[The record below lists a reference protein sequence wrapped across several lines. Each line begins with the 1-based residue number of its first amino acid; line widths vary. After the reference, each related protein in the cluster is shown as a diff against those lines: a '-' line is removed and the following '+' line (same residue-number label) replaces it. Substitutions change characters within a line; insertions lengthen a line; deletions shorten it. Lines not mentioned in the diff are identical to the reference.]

1 MDQRVPPGEE
11 RPGEKRRDKG
21 GQKQQDR
28 YRWNL
33 SFPFGK
39 KFGLLSPV
47 RSPTGGAGSLVRLLC
62 DIPSGTEALVHICC
76 APDAS
81 YGIRALRDRFDVTG
95 FFYNPNIDS
104 REEFRKRLRATLDLR
119 ERNPFSLVVGAGGEE
134 AWKDAA
140 RGMEGEPEGGRRCE
154 ACVRLRLR
162 ETARKAAELGMPAFG
177 TVLTVSP
184 KKNAA
189 MVNRVGREE
198 GERSGIRFVEADLKK
213 GDGFLKSVRASKEM
227 GLYRQRY
234 CGCRYSYR

>member
-1 MDQRVPPGEE
+1 MYYP
-11 RPGEKRRDKG
+11 
-21 GQKQQDR
+21 
-28 YRWNL
+28 
-33 SFPFGK
+33 
-39 KFGLLSPV
+39 LL

-95 FFYNPNIDS
+95 FFYNPNIHP
-104 REEFRKRLRATLDLR
+104 REEIRKRLQAAFELHEKD
-119 ERNPFSLVVGAGGEE
+119 PFSLVVGTGGEE
-134 AWKDAA
+134 SWEEAA
-140 RGMEGEPEGGRRCE
+140 RGMEAEPERGRRCE

-184 KKNAA
+184 KKDAA

-198 GERSGIRFVEADLKK
+198 GERSGVRFVEADLKK
-213 GDGFLKSVRASKEM
+213 GDGYLKSVRASREL
-227 GLYRQRY
+227 GLYRQSY
-234 CGCRYSYR
+234 CGCRYSINGK